1 MVRALPTFI
10 QGGRRCA
17 STRSMKPPLSAK
29 WSVLCIIL
37 GLALIIREIRTSTMC
52 VVQPKHGHSAFIPDE
67 RVPLPRFLA
76 DYLQPESSQLVSME
90 EKKLYESTPR
100 EIRWARADTA
110 NERVLSVSRNA
121 IHAEALHRLFVFPRL
136 GAVFCPV
143 PGVASR
149 AIISALARAE
159 GITPERLPRLSEYA
173 PRDRERFLSRPE
185 ITRILF
191 VRHPY
196 ARILSA
202 FYAGRRWVDEHGLE
216 HPSYREFTG
225 RVRGHPLAVD
235 DHELEPMP
243 LSFFLT
249 FLSMQERSLLWEP
262 FRPVSDLCGLGLL
275 KYDFVGRM
283 EHLEHHLHS
292 LEHKLD
298 AVLHPLTPSLI
309 SSNASTSVKEVFS
322 TKIRR
327 NKAAKLYKTD
337 LELLGYNANV

>member
-1 MVRALPTFI
+1 MVRDLPSFI
-10 QGGRRCA
+10 QGGRRCT
-17 STRSMKPPLSAK
+17 SNSSMKPHLSAR
-29 WSVLCIIL
+29 WSVVCVVL
-37 GLALIIREIRTSTMC
+37 GIGLIIREIRTSTMC
-52 VVQPKHGHSAFIPDE
+52 VVQPKHGRNAFIPDE
-67 RVPLPRFLA
+67 RVPLTRFLA
-76 DYLQPESSQLVSME
+76 DNLQPESPHLVSIE
-90 EKKLYESTPR
+90 DESHASPPR
-100 EIRWARADTA
+100 EIRWARADTD
-110 NERVLSVSRNA
+110 NERVLSVSRAA
-121 IHAEALHRLFVFPRL
+121 IHAEALQRLYVFPRL

-149 AIISALARAE
+149 AILGALARAE

-191 VRHPY
+191 VRHPF

-216 HPSYREFTG
+216 HPSYRDFTG

-249 FLSMQERSLLWEP
+249 FLSMQERPLLWEP

-283 EHLEHHLHS
+283 EHLESHIHS

-298 AVLHPLTPSLI
+298 VVLHPLPLSLTP
-309 SSNASTSVKEVFS
+309 SNASTSVREVFS
-322 TKIRR
+322 AKIRR

-337 LELLGYNANV
+337 LELLGYHANV